1 MLKLFKIEVR
11 KYRGLPV
18 LRLLLASMVISL
30 LFASMQI
37 FDPKTVADLAN
48 QVKLYQ
54 VWDAVALVKIIIHPV
69 ILASLVSLAVQ
80 LENRHKMWKVLTSSG
95 ADYKSIY
102 TAKFCYIFGSY
113 SVMQI
118 LEILAISGLIKMRGY
133 TASIPIGRVVLYC
146 LSILAISGVIML
158 IHYILSLKWSNQLIS
173 LSLAVLASLVSIIM
187 IFISKTV
194 MYVIPYTWYSFLMAS
209 QPQSKGDG
217 FVYHILDFDYY
228 PLIASLVLALVLYQ
242 AGKHVKIGD

>member
-54 VWDAVALVKIIIHPV
+54 VWDAVALVKIIIQPV
-69 ILASLVSLAVQ
+69 ILASLVSLVVQ

-95 ADYKSIY
+95 ADYN
-102 TAKFCYIFGSY
+102 T
-113 SVMQI
+113 
-118 LEILAISGLIKMRGY
+118 
-133 TASIPIGRVVLYC
+133 
-146 LSILAISGVIML
+146 
-158 IHYILSLKWSNQLIS
+158 HLIS
-173 LSLAVLASLVSIIM
+173 KSDLSNSLNN
-187 IFISKTV
+187 T
-194 MYVIPYTWYSFLMAS
+194 L
-209 QPQSKGDG
+209 
-217 FVYHILDFDYY
+217 
-228 PLIASLVLALVLYQ
+228 
-242 AGKHVKIGD
+242 